1 MTHLS
6 SLDNFK
12 HIYREFQY
20 QKPNGTY
27 KNCFQDPITHAWQD
41 KLALKWGMVKE
52 SKPIIDDIM
61 AIFGKPPQNY
71 SQKLF
76 MKTC

>member
-27 KNCFQDPITHAWQD
+27 KNCFQDLITR
-41 KLALKWGMVKE
+41 V
-52 SKPIIDDIM
+52 SKQNSNYIRDI
-61 AIFGKPPQNY
+61 
-71 SQKLF
+71 SQLGS
-76 MKTC
+76 